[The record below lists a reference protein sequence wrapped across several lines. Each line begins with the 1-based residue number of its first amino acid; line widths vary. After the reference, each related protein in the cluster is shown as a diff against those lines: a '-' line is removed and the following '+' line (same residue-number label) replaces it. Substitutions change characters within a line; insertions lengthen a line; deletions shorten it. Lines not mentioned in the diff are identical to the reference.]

1 MDKKKIV
8 WIILILVILLGIL
21 VYRKGARE
29 KIDGKVNEYILSDIS
44 VTTEVTS
51 GEAQDVINFLKKSL
65 KENYVPKELT
75 ILKAFPGK
83 DKRPAEY
90 RGSWNSDG
98 QYLSVLYV
106 PQFNSQTPF
115 YIRVWVL
122 PQADEVDVEKATSM
136 LKEIFK
142 DDFISLVGNIACH
155 KIKLQDGG
163 GSPTECGSLKTQENG
178 GLLGVTVRS
187 PVTIEESDIN
197 GTAVS
202 ACFVPKESTS
212 LYSSSL
218 CD

>member
-1 MDKKKIV
+1 MDKKKVV
-8 WIILILVILLGIL
+8 WIIFILVILLSIL
-21 VYRKGARE
+21 VYRKGGRE
-29 KIDGKVNEYILSDIS
+29 KIDGKVNEYILSDIL

-65 KENYVPKELT
+65 KENYAPKELT
-75 ILKAFPGK
+75 IREAFPGK

-90 RGSWNSDG
+90 RGSWNRDG

-115 YIRVWVL
+115 YMRVWIL
-122 PQADEVDVEKATSM
+122 PQEEGIDVEKATSM

-142 DDFISLVGNIACH
+142 EDFISLVGDIACH

-163 GSPTECGSLKTQENG
+163 ANLTECGSLKTQENG

-187 PVTIEESDIN
+187 PVPIEESDIK